1 MRAEIGFI
9 EFRHLRCFLAAS
21 ECGRFRKAS
30 GALGVRESAISRDVR
45 GVSLTLAG
53 QRFLLGARKA
63 IRQIEDGA
71 RAVADAGRGETGHVK
86 IGLYSSIASGF
97 LFDLLRAYKGVYP
110 SICVEL
116 IEGDSCDHVSAVR
129 QLQLD
134 IAFITGT
141 MQWQDCESEQLWTE
155 RVLAVM
161 PADHPLTQ
169 IAEIDWGDMAE
180 HSFMV
185 TDAAPRPEICAHLV
199 QRLAHFAHR
208 PEIVSQCVSR
218 DRLLLFVPI
227 ERRLTLASEAATAT
241 LITGVAFRPIAN
253 EVLPFCAT
261 GSRKNDNPASRRL
274 LRLAR
279 SMASAAKARS
289 AQKIENATAAEP
301 RKTDD
306 RTDTMLHEAA

>member
-1 MRAEIGFI
+1 M
-9 EFRHLRCFLAAS
+9 
-21 ECGRFRKAS
+21 
-30 GALGVRESAISRDVR
+30 
-45 GVSLTLAG
+45 
-53 QRFLLGARKA
+53 
-63 IRQIEDGA
+63 
-71 RAVADAGRGETGHVK
+71 
-86 IGLYSSIASGF
+86 
-97 LFDLLRAYKGVYP
+97 
-110 SICVEL
+110 
-116 IEGDSCDHVSAVR
+116 
-129 QLQLD
+129 D